1 MVSSSVTCTHNTK
14 PFLLTFPSPLQSPN
28 PQMYLMK
35 HFKTYFHSVWP
46 KLWLV
51 FPLLSVC
58 ICVWSASNCQCVQ
71 TAAVPQSEMRYHK
84 LWVLTAGS
92 LLPPPSPS
100 VPAAHTCT
108 WTWGHLIQTA
118 SVWLWKQQVT
128 KPNQRRCRLK
138 KRRFN
143 QNQPII
149 AEEP

>member
-1 MVSSSVTCTHNTK
+1 MVSSFVTCTHNRK

-35 HFKTYFHSVWP
+35 QHFKTYFHSVWP
-46 KLWLV
+46 KHCDLFFLCFLCV
-51 FPLLSVC
+51 SVC
-58 ICVWSASNCQCVQ
+58 ESASNCQCVQ
-71 TAAVPQSEMRYHK
+71 IAAVPQSEVRYHK

-92 LLPPPSPS
+92 LLLPPS

-108 WTWGHLIQTA
+108 WTWGHLIQAA

-138 KRRFN
+138 KRWFN